1 MREQRAGP
9 ADPALGRHLAAE
21 VDPHVDPGKE
31 TDRQLRRTITDV
43 TAGGVMSGTRRM
55 ASLVCG
61 RWSKWAVL
69 VFWIAVFAVAGPL
82 AGKLNSAQKNDAS
95 SWLPNNAESTQV
107 IDRAKK
113 FTPSDVFPA
122 VVVYERAGGT
132 VTAADRAKVAADV
145 QRFAR
150 VQDVTGK
157 LLGPIPSRDGQALQ
171 VVVPVKVNS
180 KGNGWQQLSPRV
192 EQLRAIAH
200 AGTGDLHAYVT
211 GPGGYFADF
220 ANVFSGFD
228 TTLLYIT
235 AAIVVV
241 ILLLTYRSP
250 VLWILPLSCVFVA
263 LTAAQAVIYL
273 LARNAGLTV
282 NGQTAFILTVLV
294 FGAGTDYALLLT
306 ARYREELRRHA
317 DRHEAMAKALRR
329 AGPAIIASGSTVI
342 LSLLCLLVAELAS
355 TKSLGPVMAIG
366 VMVGLCAML
375 TLLPAL
381 LVVFGRWV
389 FWPLR
394 PTLGSADPPER
405 GLWARIGQRMARRPR
420 LVWAVT
426 AVILGVM
433 ALGVTGLKADGLQN
447 KDAFRTTPESVTGDE
462 VLGRHF
468 PAGAGDPVQVIGRAD
483 AAGQLQSTVSST
495 LGVTG
500 VTHPLVKDG
509 YAYLEGTLTTASDS
523 QASYRTIDRLRSRV
537 HAIPGADGKVGG
549 GSAVNLDIQRATRHD
564 RNLVVPLVL
573 LVVMVIL
580 GLVLRA
586 LVSPLLLAA
595 TVVLSFAA
603 ALGVSAQAFDR
614 LFKFAGADPS
624 LPLWTF
630 VFLVAL
636 GTDYNIFLMTRVHEE
651 SRRHGTHRGALLG
664 LAATGGVITS
674 AGVVLAGT
682 FAALG
687 TLPLVFITELG
698 FAVAFGVLL
707 DTFVVRSVLVTALNL
722 DVGRWIWWPSRL
734 HRKRDDELGEV
745 EEEAAALAR

>member
-1 MREQRAGP
+1 VV
-9 ADPALGRHLAAE
+9 LA
-21 VDPHVDPGKE
+21 
-31 TDRQLRRTITDV
+31 
-43 TAGGVMSGTRRM
+43 
-55 ASLVCG
+55 
-61 RWSKWAVL
+61 
-69 VFWIAVFAVAGPL
+69 FWIAVLVVAQPL

-95 SWLPNNAESTQV
+95 SWLPKNAESTQV
-107 IDRAKK
+107 VDLAKR

-122 VVVYERAGGT
+122 VVVYERQGGP
-132 VTAADRAKVAADV
+132 VTTADRAKVAADM
-145 QRFAR
+145 QRFAG
-150 VQDVTGK
+150 VQNVTGK
-157 LLGPIPSRDGQALQ
+157 IVGPIPSKDGQALQ
-171 VVVPVKVNS
+171 VLVPIKVS
-180 KGNGWQQLSPRV
+180 SEGNDWQQLSPRV
-192 EQLRAIAH
+192 EQLRSIAH
-200 AGTGDLHAYVT
+200 ADAAGLRAYVT

-235 AAIVVV
+235 ALIVIV

-273 LARNAGLTV
+273 LAKNGGLTV
-282 NGQTAFILTVLV
+282 NGQSAFILTVLV

-317 DRHEAMAKALRR
+317 DRHQAMAVALGR
-329 AGPAIIASGSTVI
+329 AAPAILASGSTVI
-342 LSLLCLLVAELAS
+342 LSLLALLVAELAS

-366 VMVGLCAML
+366 VAVGLCAML

-381 LVVFGRWV
+381 LVIFGRWV
-389 FWPLR
+389 FWPRR
-394 PTLGSADPPER
+394 PTLGSAEPTER
-405 GLWARIGQRMARRPR
+405 GLWARIGRRMARRPR
-420 LVWAVT
+420 LVWVVT
-426 AVILGVM
+426 AVVLGAL
-433 ALGVTGLKADGLQN
+433 ALGLTGLKASGLQN
-447 KDAFRTTPESVTGDE
+447 KDGFRTKPEAVTGDA

-468 PAGAGDPVQVIGRAD
+468 AAGAGDPVQVVGRAE
-483 AAGQLQSTVSST
+483 AAGQLQSALSGSA
-495 LGVTG
+495 GVTA
-500 VTHPLVKDG
+500 VTRPVVKDG
-509 YAYLEGTLTTASDS
+509 YAYLEGTLTSPADS
-523 QASYRTIDRLRSRV
+523 QASYRTIDRLRSTM
-537 HAIPGADGKVGG
+537 HAIGGADAKVGG
-549 GSAVNLDIQRATRHD
+549 SSAVNLDIQRANRHD

-586 LVSPLLLAA
+586 VVSPLLLAA

-603 ALGVSAQAFDR
+603 ALGVSALAFDH
-614 LFKFAGADPS
+614 LFGFAGADPS
-624 LPLWTF
+624 LPLWVF

-651 SRRHGTHRGALLG
+651 ARRYGTRRGALIG

-687 TLPLVFITELG
+687 TLPLVFITEIG

-734 HRKRDDELGEV
+734 YRKPDVALGEL
-745 EEEAAALAR
+745 EEEAGALTR

>member
-1 MREQRAGP
+1 MR
-9 ADPALGRHLAAE
+9 
-21 VDPHVDPGKE
+21 
-31 TDRQLRRTITDV
+31 
-43 TAGGVMSGTRRM
+43 S
-55 ASLVCG
+55 
-61 RWSKWAVL
+61 
-69 VFWIAVFAVAGPL
+69 
-82 AGKLNSAQKNDAS
+82 
-95 SWLPNNAESTQV
+95 
-107 IDRAKK
+107 
-113 FTPSDVFPA
+113 
-122 VVVYERAGGT
+122 
-132 VTAADRAKVAADV
+132 
-145 QRFAR
+145 
-150 VQDVTGK
+150 
-157 LLGPIPSRDGQALQ
+157 
-171 VVVPVKVNS
+171 
-180 KGNGWQQLSPRV
+180 
-192 EQLRAIAH
+192 IAH
-200 AGTGDLHAYVT
+200 ADSGGLHAYVT

-235 AAIVVV
+235 AAIVIV

-250 VLWILPLSCVFVA
+250 VLWILPLTCVFVA

-273 LARNAGLTV
+273 LARDAGLTV
-282 NGQTAFILTVLV
+282 NGQSAFILTVLV

-317 DRHEAMAKALRR
+317 DRHQAMAVALGR
-329 AGPAIIASGSTVI
+329 AAPAIIASGCTVI
-342 LSLLCLLVAELAS
+342 LSLLTLLVAELAS

-366 VMVGLCAML
+366 VAVGLCAML

-381 LVVFGRWV
+381 LVIFGRWV
-389 FWPLR
+389 FWPRR
-394 PTLGSADPPER
+394 PVLGSADPTEH

-426 AVILGVM
+426 AVVLGAM
-433 ALGVTGLKADGLQN
+433 ALGLTGLKAEGLQN
-447 KDAFRTTPESVTGDE
+447 KDAFRTKPESVTGDE

-468 PAGAGDPVQVIGRAD
+468 PAGAGDPVQVIGKAK
-483 AAGQLQSTVSST
+483 AAAQLQSALSGTP
-495 LGVTG
+495 GVTD
-500 VTHPLVKDG
+500 VTRPVVKEG
-509 YAYLEGTLTTASDS
+509 YAFVQGTLTTPADS
-523 QASYRTIDRLRSRV
+523 QASYRTIDRLRATMHEV
-537 HAIPGADGKVGG
+537 PGADAKVGG
-549 GSAVNLDIQRATRHD
+549 GTAVNLDIQRATRHD

-586 LVSPLLLAA
+586 VVSPLLLAA

-603 ALGVSAQAFDR
+603 ALGVSALAFDH
-614 LFKFAGADPS
+614 LFGFAGADPS

-651 SRRHGTHRGALLG
+651 SRRHGTRRGALIG

-687 TLPLVFITELG
+687 TLPLVFITEIG

-707 DTFVVRSVLVTALNL
+707 DTFIVRSVLVTALNL
-722 DVGRWIWWPSRL
+722 DIGRWIWWPSSL
-734 HRKRDDELGEV
+734 HRKRDVDLDQLDA
-745 EEEAAALAR
+745 EASALAR

>member
-1 MREQRAGP
+1 
-9 ADPALGRHLAAE
+9 
-21 VDPHVDPGKE
+21 
-31 TDRQLRRTITDV
+31 
-43 TAGGVMSGTRRM
+43 MSGTRRI
-55 ASLVCG
+55 ANLVCG
-61 RWSKWAVL
+61 RWSKWGVL
-69 VFWIAVFAVAGPL
+69 VFWIAVFVVAGPL
-82 AGKLNSAQKNDAS
+82 SGKLNSAQKNDAS
-95 SWLPNNAESTQV
+95 SWLPKNAESTQV
-107 IDRAKK
+107 VDLAKR

-122 VVVYERAGGT
+122 LVVYERSGGP
-132 VTAADRAKVAADV
+132 VTAADRAKVAADM
-145 QRFAR
+145 QRFVG

-157 LLGPIPSRDGQALQ
+157 VLGPIPSTDGQALQ
-171 VVVPVKVNS
+171 VVVPVKVDA

-192 EQLRAIAH
+192 EQLRSIAH
-200 AGTGDLHAYVT
+200 AGAGDLHAYVT

-235 AAIVVV
+235 ALIVIC

-273 LARNAGLTV
+273 LARHAGLTV

-317 DRHEAMAKALRR
+317 DRHQAMAVALGR
-329 AGPAIIASGSTVI
+329 AGPAILASGSTVI
-342 LSLLCLLVAELAS
+342 LSLLTLLVAELAS

-366 VMVGLCAML
+366 VAVGLCAML

-381 LVVFGRWV
+381 LVIFGRWM

-394 PTLGSADPPER
+394 PTLGSPEPTER
-405 GLWARIGQRMARRPR
+405 GLWARIGRRIARRPR
-420 LVWAVT
+420 LVWVVT
-426 AVILGVM
+426 AVVLGSL
-433 ALGVTGLKADGLQN
+433 ALGVTGLKANGLQS
-447 KDAFRTTPESVTGDE
+447 KDSFRTKPEAVTGE
-462 VLGRHF
+462 QVLARHF
-468 PAGAGDPVQVIGRAD
+468 PAGAGSPVQLIGRAD
-483 AAGQLQSTVSST
+483 AASQLQSALSATP
-495 LGVTG
+495 GVTAA
-500 VTHPLVKDG
+500 TRPLVKDG
-509 YAYLEGTLTTASDS
+509 YAYVEATLTTPSDS
-523 QASYRTIDRLRSRV
+523 QAAYDTVDRLRARV
-537 HAIPGADGKVGG
+537 HAIPGADAKVGG

-586 LVSPLLLAA
+586 VVAPLLLAA
-595 TVVLSFAA
+595 TVVLSFGA
-603 ALGVSAQAFDR
+603 ALGVSAQAFDH
-614 LFKFAGADPS
+614 LFNFAGADPS

-651 SRRHGTHRGALLG
+651 ARRHGTRRGALIG

-687 TLPLVFITELG
+687 TLPLVFITEIG

-707 DTFVVRSVLVTALNL
+707 DTFVVRSVLVTALTL
-722 DVGRWIWWPSRL
+722 DVGRWIWWPSGLR
-734 HRKRDDELGEV
+734 RKPDAALGELD
-745 EEEAAALAR
+745 EEQAALTR

>member
-1 MREQRAGP
+1 MGVVQRIARIP
-9 ADPALGRHLAAE
+9 
-21 VDPHVDPGKE
+21 
-31 TDRQLRRTITDV
+31 
-43 TAGGVMSGTRRM
+43 
-55 ASLVCG
+55 CG
-61 RWSKWAVL
+61 RWTKWGVL
-69 VFWIAVFAVAGPL
+69 AFWVIVVVVAGPL

-95 SWLPNNAESTQV
+95 SWLPKNAESTQV
-107 IDRAKK
+107 VDLAKR

-122 VVVYERAGGT
+122 LVVYERSDGP

-145 QRFAR
+145 QRFAG

-157 LLGPIPSRDGQALQ
+157 VLGPIPSRDGQALQ
-171 VVVPVKVNS
+171 VVVPVKVDS
-180 KGNGWQQLSPRV
+180 KGNGWQQLTPRV
-192 EQLRAIAH
+192 EQMRSIAH
-200 AGTGDLHAYVT
+200 ANAGGLHAYVT

-228 TTLLYIT
+228 STLLYIT
-235 AAIVVV
+235 AAIVIV

-273 LARNAGLTV
+273 LARHAGLTV

-317 DRHEAMAKALRR
+317 DRHQAMAVALGR

-366 VMVGLCAML
+366 VAVGLLAML

-381 LVVFGRWV
+381 LVIVGRWA
-389 FWPLR
+389 FWPRR
-394 PTLGSADPPER
+394 PTLGSAEPTER
-405 GLWARIGQRMARRPR
+405 GLWARIGARMARRPR
-420 LVWAVT
+420 VVWVVT
-426 AVILGVM
+426 AVVLGAL
-433 ALGVTGLKADGLQN
+433 ALGLTGLKAEGLQN
-447 KDAFRTTPESVTGDE
+447 KDAFRTTPESVTGDQ

-468 PAGAGDPVQVIGRAD
+468 PAGAGDPVQVVGNAS
-483 AAGQLQSTVSST
+483 AAQQLQSTMSATPGISN
-495 LGVTG
+495 VTRP
-500 VTHPLVKDG
+500 VVKDG
-509 YAYLEGTLTTASDS
+509 YAYVEGTLTSSSDS
-523 QASYRTIDRLRSRV
+523 QAAYRTIDRLRSTV
-537 HAIPGADGKVGG
+537 HAIPEADAKVGG
-549 GSAVNLDIQRATRHD
+549 GTAVNLDIQRATRHD

-586 LVSPLLLAA
+586 VISPLLLAA

-603 ALGVSAQAFDR
+603 ALGVSAQAFDH

-651 SRRHGTHRGALLG
+651 AKRHGTRRGALIG

-722 DVGRWIWWPSRL
+722 DVGRWIWWPSSL
-734 HRKRDDELGEV
+734 ARKPDVELDEVDAET
-745 EEEAAALAR
+745 AALTR